1 MPSFAKVTIVGNI
14 GSDSELKYTPQGTAN
29 CKFSIAVNTK
39 RGDKESVAWY
49 RCTVWGKQ
57 AEAVTQY
64 LTKGRQVYLE
74 GRLSLEEY
82 TTREG
87 EKRTSLEVNASD
99 VQLLGARED
108 GQAQAAAA
116 VETQRPSNVRDL
128 TQRKDSFVQSEV
140 IDDDIPF

>member
-1 MPSFAKVTIVGNI
+1 MPSFNKITIVGYI
-14 GSDSELKYTPQGTAN
+14 GRDAELKYTPSGTAVS
-29 CKFSIAVNTK
+29 KFSVATTEK
-39 RGDKESVAWY
+39 RKDNEKTTWFSVS
-49 RCTVWGKQ
+49 VWGKQ

-64 LTKGRQVYLE
+64 LTKGRQVYVE

-108 GQAQAAAA
+108 GQAAT
-116 VETQRPSNVRDL
+116 VEAQRPSTVRDL